1 MYSVMLRYL
10 LFSLVFPAML
20 TAQEVMRVDD
30 AIKVA
35 LEKNYSIL
43 IAKNEKQIAEVQNNV
58 GAAGMSPSVSVNGNY
73 NISKLNSYQLFNTG
87 VEQVRPGAVN
97 RGTNAT
103 LNVDWVVFDG
113 LRMFAIK
120 KRLSLNEELSNIEL
134 RQQLENTVYEVIVA
148 YYDIVRNNELI
159 KAAKQNL
166 LLYEER
172 RKIAQLRLEIGS
184 DSKVDLLLSQSDEN
198 RARATIYIH
207 ELALLN
213 ARVNLN
219 TLLGRP
225 VETEFLTEDTIVV
238 NFNPSL
244 EELKRSAASSNSS
257 LLASKQNE
265 SIFAQSIRES
275 RSANLPFITVSG
287 VYLYSR
293 TKSEAGFV
301 FDNRQNGLNGVIS
314 ARWLL
319 FNGGRNKKITEER
332 NLLYLNQR
340 YVTDLT
346 QLQVDGRVYVNYQTF
361 LLNQKVVDF
370 ELQNL
375 RDSREVLNISLERY
389 RIGKANLLETI
400 ETQKNLEETQVR
412 YINALYNTKVAETE
426 LMRVNGSLVK

>member
-1 MYSVMLRYL
+1 MFLRTRKYFL
-10 LFSLVFPAML
+10 LFLIVPVVFH
-20 TAQEVMRVDD
+20 AQEVLRVDD
-30 AIKVA
+30 AIKTA

-43 IAKNEKQIAEVQNNV
+43 ISKNEQKIAEVQNNI
-58 GAAGMSPSVSVNGNY
+58 GAAGMSPSVSLNGNY
-73 NISKLNSYQLFNTG
+73 NVSRLNSYQVFNTG
-87 VEQVRPGAVN
+87 VEQDRPGAIN

-120 KRLSLNEELSNIEL
+120 KRLNLTEELSVIETK
-134 RQQLENTVYEVIVA
+134 RQLENTVYDVIVA
-148 YYDIVRNNELI
+148 YYDIVRNNELL
-159 KAAKQNL
+159 KASKQNL
-166 LLYEER
+166 VLYEER

-198 RARATIYIH
+198 RARATIFIH

-219 TLLGRP
+219 TLMGRP
-225 VETEFLTEDTIVV
+225 VETEFLTEDTIIV

-244 EELKRSAASSNSS
+244 EELKKSAAASNSS
-257 LLASKQNE
+257 LLASRQNE
-265 SIFAQSIRES
+265 SIFAQGIRES
-275 RSANLPFITVSG
+275 RAANLPFITLSG
-287 VYLYSR
+287 VYLYNR

-301 FDNRQNGLNGVIS
+301 FDNRQNGINGVIS

-319 FNGGRNKKITEER
+319 FNGGRNKKLTEER

-340 YVTDLT
+340 YLTDLT
-346 QLQVDGRVYVNYQTF
+346 QLQVDGQVYINYQTF
-361 LLNQKVVDF
+361 LLNKKVADF

-426 LMRVNGSLVK
+426 LMRVNGTLVK